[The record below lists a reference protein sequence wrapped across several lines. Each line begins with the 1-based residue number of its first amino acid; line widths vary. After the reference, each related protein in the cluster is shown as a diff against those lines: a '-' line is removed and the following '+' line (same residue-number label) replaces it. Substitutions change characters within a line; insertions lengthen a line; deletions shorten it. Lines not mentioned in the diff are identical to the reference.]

1 MVRDFLTNKDLSD
14 FLPLCNGINGEEL
27 LDLYRMCSSS
37 SVTMYRS
44 LKFELLN
51 GHEKFLPIATF
62 LHFIDRLRAINKN
75 HLASNRYIY
84 NENLGEYS
92 EDDEDYFL

>member
-1 MVRDFLTNKDLSD
+1 V
-14 FLPLCNGINGEEL
+14 EL
-27 LDLYRMCSSS
+27 FDLYGMRRSS
-37 SVTMYRS
+37 SVTMYRL

-51 GHEKFLPIATF
+51 GHQKDLPISTF

-84 NENLGEYS
+84 NENLAEYS
-92 EDDEDYFL
+92 EDDEEIFFN

>member
-1 MVRDFLTNKDLSD
+1 MSD

-27 LDLYRMCSSS
+27 LDLYRMCRNG
-37 SVTMYRS
+37 SVTMYRL

-51 GHEKFLPIATF
+51 VHDQVLPISTF

-75 HLASNRYIY
+75 HLPSNRYIY
-84 NENLGEYS
+84 NENLTEYS